1 MKKRIL
7 SLLIAS
13 ALMLGLAACGGS
25 GSGSADNEANSSPEV
40 STPAES
46 STPSAE
52 STAPEASVEPSEE
65 PSTEPSEEP
74 SVEPSAEPSTAP
86 SAPAESK
93 PVESTPV
100 QSAPVETTPAESAPV
115 ESVPVESAPVE
126 TTPVETPAP
135 SASVDLTA
143 FYNDLAAQYGENFPA
158 TMSLTEMPEY
168 LDAFF
173 PGLSAIPTKQLLAY
187 QPMMGAVVC
196 EIVLV
201 EVENASDMDA
211 VKAILQDRID
221 VQAGG
226 GAWYPES
233 VEGWLNNSR
242 IVSNGNYVM
251 MIAYSFCDDVVASF
265 NALFN

>member
-25 GSGSADNEANSSPEV
+25 ESGSADNEASSSPEV

-74 SVEPSAEPSTAP
+74 SVEPSAEPSTTP

-100 QSAPVETTPAESAPV
+100 ETTPAESAPV
-115 ESVPVESAPVE
+115 ESTPVESAPVE
-126 TTPVETPAP
+126 TAPVETPAP

>member
-25 GSGSADNEANSSPEV
+25 ESGSADNEANSSPEV

-100 QSAPVETTPAESAPV
+100 ETTPAESAPV
-115 ESVPVESAPVE
+115 ESTPVESAPVE